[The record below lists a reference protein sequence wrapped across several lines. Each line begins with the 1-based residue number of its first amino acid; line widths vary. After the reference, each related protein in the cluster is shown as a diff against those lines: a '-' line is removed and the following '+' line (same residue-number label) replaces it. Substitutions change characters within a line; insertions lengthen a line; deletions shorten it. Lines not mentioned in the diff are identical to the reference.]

1 MMSLSLE
8 PRNPLFSPQYLMSFL
23 VENCPLYLRHKGITN
38 STSLEEHANFL
49 ANEMHE
55 IFYSTVEAQSRVEP
69 ELTFEKRVGWVNQV
83 WSIAEE
89 TALHEVLG
97 PIDAK
102 QMEIEDEM
110 EMTELQTELDLQDED
125 ETDEDETD

>member
-97 PIDAK
+97 PIDAQ

>member
-1 MMSLSLE
+1 MSLSLE

-97 PIDAK
+97 PIDAQ

-110 EMTELQTELDLQDED
+110 EMTELQTELDLQDETD
-125 ETDEDETD
+125 EDEDETD

>member
-97 PIDAK
+97 PIDAE

-110 EMTELQTELDLQDED
+110 DEDEMDEDEMDEDEMDED
-125 ETDEDETD
+125 ETD